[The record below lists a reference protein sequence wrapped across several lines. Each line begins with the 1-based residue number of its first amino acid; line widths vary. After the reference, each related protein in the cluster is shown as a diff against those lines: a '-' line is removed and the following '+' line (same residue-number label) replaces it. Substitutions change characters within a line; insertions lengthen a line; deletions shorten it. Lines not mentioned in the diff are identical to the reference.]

1 MHPISSIACLLVA
14 VWASAWAKGGFG
26 CSWPLRVHASCWH
39 RGCGHRAAD
48 EVAPAAKAF
57 GVFVGL
63 MGLHEALEAGAGQVF
78 QKLLETVYP
87 EHVAAQ
93 GLELTLGL
101 VVH

>member
-1 MHPISSIACLLVA
+1 M
-14 VWASAWAKGGFG
+14 
-26 CSWPLRVHASCWH
+26 
-39 RGCGHRAAD
+39 
-48 EVAPAAKAF
+48 APAAKAF

-101 VVH
+101 VVHGRLYCTPRALDGGNCSGQVVGFRRSDGL